1 MGSRIDRLKSLSG
14 IDFHVGLTLLFRS
27 WGIVAGAVMVFAI
40 PLTLSPQ
47 QQGYYFTFSS
57 LLGLQIFFELG
68 LNQVVVQ
75 LVSHEMA
82 GLSWSGNGT
91 LEGDRMRVDR
101 IKSIVSVLRRWYAG
115 AAVLF
120 LAVTV
125 TAGWILFERS
135 GTLSTQEWAGPWSLL
150 VAVAA
155 INLYY
160 SPMLAVVEGCGNV
173 GQVARLR
180 FVQSVLGY
188 GLTWLALFAGA
199 GLWAIP
205 FIAGAAGICTFL
217 WLRADSHLIR
227 TFDSVDKIASE
238 RSVDWRREVLPF
250 QWRIA
255 LSWISGYLLFQLFTP
270 LAFVNLGPVVAGQL
284 GISLAIFGAVQSVG
298 VSWINAKLPT
308 LTALAS
314 RGERQA
320 LNASFDAVL
329 LRAMVFTSL
338 GSAAVVLGALSM
350 SALGVVQLSRLSD
363 MPTLACMALTTAVNT
378 AVFGA
383 ASYMRAHR
391 EEPMLP
397 VSLTTGALTLLAVL
411 FASRHSALATM
422 LVQVLVTLGIS
433 LPWTLFL
440 FRRFRSR
447 GLE

>member
-1 MGSRIDRLKSLSG
+1 MGARLKRLQSLAG
-14 IDFHVGLTLLFRS
+14 IDYHVGLTLLFRS

-40 PLTLSPQ
+40 PMTLSPQ

-82 GLSWSGNGT
+82 GLSLAHDGT
-91 LEGDRMRVDR
+91 AQGDSLRIDR
-101 IKSIVSVLRRWYAG
+101 IKSIVSVLRRWYAV
-115 AAVLF
+115 AAALF
-120 LAVTV
+120 LVVTITV
-125 TAGWILFERS
+125 GAILFERA
-135 GTLSTQEWAGPWSLL
+135 GTIPAREWLGPWALL
-150 VAVAA
+150 VGVAA
-155 INLYY
+155 INLYH

-180 FVQSVLGY
+180 FVQSVAGY

-205 FIAGAAGICTFL
+205 LIAGAAGLCTSL
-217 WLRADSHLIR
+217 WLRAKSNPIR
-227 TFDSVDKIASE
+227 AFSGAARVAPE

-255 LSWISGYLLFQLFTP
+255 LSWVSGYLLFQLFTP
-270 LAFVNLGPVVAGQL
+270 LAFVHLGPVVAGQL
-284 GISLAIFGAVQSVG
+284 GISLAIFGAIQSVG
-298 VSWINAKLPT
+298 ISWINAKLPT

-314 RGERQA
+314 RAEWPQLR
-320 LNASFDAVL
+320 ASFDGL
-329 LRAMVFTSL
+329 LKRAMAFTSL
-338 GSAAVVLGALSM
+338 GSAAIVLGAFGLS
-350 SALGVVQLSRLSD
+350 AFGVQQLNRLAD
-363 MPTLACMALTTAVNT
+363 LPTLACMALTTATNT
-378 AVFGA
+378 AIYGA

-397 VSLTTGALTLLAVL
+397 VSLTTGALTLVAVY

-422 LVQVLVTLGIS
+422 LAQAVVTLGIS
-433 LPWTLFL
+433 LPWTLLL
-440 FRRFRSR
+440 FKRYRSR
-447 GLE
+447 GVA